1 MRVPALLQSP
11 GMAATRPGWARG
23 EAERC
28 PKLLPRLGQ
37 GSDCL
42 SGERQGEGFLV
53 LRSLPRSIPSAVG
66 GSAISEIGVSRRER
80 ASYLARM
87 AGVVEGVDV
96 LGAEAHHPAVDAIEI
111 GSSGGVARI
120 AAQLCRPRGGLCL
133 VARDRRPQEPG
144 QRAEQ
149 RQPRA
154 VRHGGRLARPEGPR
168 NTSGPRRGRAR

>member
-1 MRVPALLQSP
+1 MRVPASLQSP

-37 GSDCL
+37 GSDCFT
-42 SGERQGEGFLV
+42 GESQGEGFLV
-53 LRSLPRSIPSAVG
+53 PEVFRAAG
-66 GSAISEIGVSRRER
+66 GTWRGLGDLGSWGQPRER

-111 GSSGGVARI
+111 RSSGGVARI
-120 AAQLCRPRGGLCL
+120 AGQLCRPPEGLCR
-133 VARDRRPQEPG
+133 VARDRRP
-144 QRAEQ
+144 
-149 RQPRA
+149 
-154 VRHGGRLARPEGPR
+154 
-168 NTSGPRRGRAR
+168 